1 MHSDWLYILSSQSEW
16 LKFIQQCFFKGRSG
30 FRLFSPKCKK
40 LCDAKLGSIFW
51 NYFLIATI
59 PPSCENFS
67 LISLKEKNWQKMS
80 LAERTKN
87 EKQKLW
93 NSQKQ
98 KDLFA
103 TNKRFLNVKTVF
115 VIKLDTKL
123 NI

>member
-1 MHSDWLYILSSQSEW
+1 
-16 LKFIQQCFFKGRSG
+16 
-30 FRLFSPKCKK
+30 
-40 LCDAKLGSIFW
+40 
-51 NYFLIATI
+51 
-59 PPSCENFS
+59 
-67 LISLKEKNWQKMS
+67 MS

-103 TNKRFLNVKTVF
+103 TKKRFLNVKTVF